1 MRGSTRS
8 PAAASPLLSYVP
20 TSAELA
26 LMQAQAALVDAVRSQ
41 HTSRLRIELLPPGLN
56 RAIENSHA
64 YREPLLGFTALCLA
78 NALHGLR
85 VGVLFSSAGSA
96 ASAAD
101 VYSRRTGG
109 RLVGAHVRLGA
120 IDGAV
125 TRERIDVERHDF
137 TQRLLIQRS
146 RATSTSSPPSNSR
159 GDAVVLALEQAV
171 RCGARR
177 RGVSQQLQLHC
188 QRTEHYPRQKARR
201 IEFASHASRSRGD
214 GALVHLW
221 HQDVRRVPPLVGQF
235 EPCYY
240 RGVYGVQRPS
250 TGRLKGARW
259 CSGRTRVRGWHSTR
273 APEAA

>member
-1 MRGSTRS
+1 MAAARRALMDALVVEEESIAEPSPSADGDDRGMPWDSVASSALRPPPSPTEAEYLRIDTWS

-41 HTSRLRIELLPPGLN
+41 HASRLRIELLPPGLN

-125 TRERIDVERHDF
+125 TRERIDV
-137 TQRLLIQRS
+137 
-146 RATSTSSPPSNSR
+146 
-159 GDAVVLALEQAV
+159 
-171 RCGARR
+171 
-177 RGVSQQLQLHC
+177 
-188 QRTEHYPRQKARR
+188 
-201 IEFASHASRSRGD
+201 
-214 GALVHLW
+214 
-221 HQDVRRVPPLVGQF
+221 
-235 EPCYY
+235 
-240 RGVYGVQRPS
+240 
-250 TGRLKGARW
+250 
-259 CSGRTRVRGWHSTR
+259 
-273 APEAA
+273 